1 MDKARE
7 ADYLRMAQEN
17 PMMLCSEVPRE
28 VLEVTTHD
36 QTEPTGFVRG
46 FLERGYTAWIKQV
59 FGPVPMSRAQ
69 IDNGVMALWLR
80 ASRLNTSHV
89 LGRSDPDWD
98 KPFFSDEGL
107 FD

>member
-1 MDKARE
+1 
-7 ADYLRMAQEN
+7 
-17 PMMLCSEVPRE
+17 
-28 VLEVTTHD
+28 
-36 QTEPTGFVRG
+36 
-46 FLERGYTAWIKQV
+46 
-59 FGPVPMSRAQ
+59 MSRAQ

-89 LGRSDPDWD
+89 LRRSDPDWD

>member
-7 ADYLRMAQEN
+7 ADYLRMARDN
-17 PMMLCSEVPRE
+17 PMMRCSEVPKE
-28 VLEVTTHD
+28 VLEVANYDHTD
-36 QTEPTGFVRG
+36 PTEFVRA
-46 FLERGYTAWIKQV
+46 FLEKGYTAWANQV

-80 ASRLNTSHV
+80 TSRLYTSHV
-89 LGRSDPDWD
+89 LGRPDPDWD